1 MTRSQADVTVVI
13 PTVGMSRFLR
23 DAVESALADAPAE
36 IVVVNDGAQEIAF
49 RGARV
54 VRIEHAG
61 RSAARNRGVE
71 EARTELVAFL
81 DDDDLVLPG
90 RFARQAGVLREA
102 PLTFGRVEVVDGERR
117 PLADWNELLEH
128 RFPAGP
134 VRAAELLARQTPIYT
149 SATLVRR
156 DAFLEAGGYD
166 PALDAY
172 EDLDLY
178 LRLARLGP
186 LVPTPGEP
194 VVVYRLHGE
203 NTPSDRLYEGL
214 LAVAEKH
221 LSESRG
227 AVRRSLLARRVDALW
242 GLGRFGAARRE
253 AARAT
258 FAEPLLLG
266 DARFLLRLAGS
277 ALPGRL
283 LERRR

>member
-36 IVVVNDGAQEIAF
+36 LIVVNDGADEISLH
-49 RGARV
+49 GARV

-90 RFARQAGVLREA
+90 RLARQVEALGDA
-102 PLTFGRVEVVDGERR
+102 PLTFGRVEVVDGEGCPRV
-117 PLADWNELLEH
+117 DWNELLDS
-128 RFPAGP
+128 RFPGGS
-134 VRAAELLARQTPIYT
+134 VGAAEIVSAQTPIYT

-156 DAFLEAGGYD
+156 EAFLSVGGYD

-186 LVPTPGEP
+186 LLPTPGDP
-194 VVVYRLHGE
+194 VARYRLHGE
-203 NTPSDRLYEGL
+203 NTPSDRLYEGV
-214 LAVAEKH
+214 LAVTEKH
-221 LSESRG
+221 LPGSRG
-227 AVRRSLLARRVDALW
+227 PLRRALLERRIDALW
-242 GLGRFGAARRE
+242 GLRRLRGEALRAA
-253 AARAT
+253 
-258 FAEPLLLG
+258 FSEPLLL
-266 DARFLLRLAGS
+266 ARRRFLLRLAGS
-277 ALPGRL
+277 MLPGHR
-283 LERRR
+283 

>member
-36 IVVVNDGAQEIAF
+36 IVVVNDGAEEIAF

-90 RFARQAGVLREA
+90 RFARQAEALGDA
-102 PLTFGRVEVVDGERR
+102 PLTFGRVEVVDGEGR
-117 PLADWNELLEH
+117 PQPDWNELLDS
-128 RFPAGP
+128 RFPGGP
-134 VRAAELLARQTPIYT
+134 VGASEIVSAQTPIYT

-156 DAFLEAGGYD
+156 GAFLEAGGYD

-178 LRLARLGP
+178 LRLACLGP
-186 LVPTPGEP
+186 LVPTPGGP
-194 VVVYRLHGE
+194 VALYRLHGE
-203 NTPSDRLYEGL
+203 NTPSDRLYEGM
-214 LAVAEKH
+214 LAVTEKH
-221 LSESRG
+221 LPESHG
-227 AVRRSLLARRVDALW
+227 PLRRALLERRIDALW
-242 GLGRFGAARRE
+242 GLGRLRGEALRAA
-253 AARAT
+253 
-258 FAEPLLLG
+258 FLEPLLLTRR
-266 DARFLLRLAGS
+266 RFVLRLAGS
-277 ALPGRL
+277 MLP
-283 LERRR
+283 RRR

>member
-1 MTRSQADVTVVI
+1 MTSSLADVTVVI

-23 DAVESALADAPAE
+23 EAVESALADAPAE
-36 IVVVNDGAQEIAF
+36 IVVVSDGAEEIAV

-54 VRIEHAG
+54 IRIEHAG

-90 RFARQAGVLREA
+90 RFARQAEAIGEA
-102 PLTFGRVEVVDGERR
+102 PLTFGRVQVVGAEGRVQ
-117 PLADWNELLEH
+117 ADWNELLAR
-128 RFPAGP
+128 RFPNGP
-134 VRAAELLARQTPIYT
+134 VGAAELLARQTPIYT
-149 SATLVRR
+149 SATLLRR
-156 DAFLEAGGYD
+156 EAFLSVGGYD

-194 VVVYRLHGE
+194 VAVYRLHGE

-221 LSESRG
+221 LSESQG

-242 GLGRFGAARRE
+242 GLGRFGAARHE
-253 AARAT
+253 AGRA
-258 FAEPLLLG
+258 ALAQPLLLG
-266 DARFLLRLAGS
+266 NARFLLRLAGS